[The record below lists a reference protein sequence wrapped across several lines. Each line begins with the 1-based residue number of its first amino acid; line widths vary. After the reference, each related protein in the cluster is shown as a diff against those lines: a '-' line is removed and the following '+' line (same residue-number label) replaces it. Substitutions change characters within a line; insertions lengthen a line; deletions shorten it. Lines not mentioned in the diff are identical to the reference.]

1 MTYAQIKKV
10 LPTAND
16 MFLYDLLNYID
27 SYGKDFRLDTDDRLA
42 KFLALAK
49 AEMMFKNGK
58 PILTENLNYRRKQLR
73 RFSKRFRNNPKLLD
87 KAMSL
92 KGNEKQKFI
101 ATEWYGTGKKARDLG
116 NKSKLDGWKF
126 RGRGIFQITGRYNY
140 ETIGRYIFEHTDI
153 VWYFDDYELFKRITD
168 SMEFN
173 ILSAFGFWSYH
184 RMYDKSI
191 KQCIKI
197 INGEL
202 PKKEKKKREK
212 YYIEIKAILKEE

>member
-1 MTYAQIKKV
+1 MTYIQIKKI
-10 LPTAND
+10 LPVAND
-16 MFLYDLLNYID
+16 RFLYDLLNYID
-27 SYGKDFRLDTDDRLA
+27 TYGKDFRLNTNDRLA

-73 RFSKRFRNNPKLLD
+73 RFSKKFRNNPKLLD

-101 ATEWYGTGKKARDLG
+101 AMEWYGTGKKARDLG
-116 NKSKLDGWKF
+116 NRSKLDGWKF

-140 ETIGRYIFEHTDI
+140 EVIGCYIFEHTD
-153 VWYFDDYELFKRITD
+153 VAWYFDDDETFKRITN

-173 ILSAFGFWSYH
+173 ILSAFGFWAYH
-184 RMYDKSI
+184 RMYDKNI

-197 INGEL
+197 INGGL
-202 PKKEKKKREK
+202 PSSEVAKRKK
-212 YYIEIKAILKEE
+212 YYKDILTIL